1 MKSNSLVIIRFEL
14 IFVCGRSR
22 VPLHCFACGYPV
34 VPAPFVEEA
43 IFSPFSGLG
52 TLVKNQLTIGIS
64 LAVQWLGL
72 LLFIQTLESVC
83 PHFDWDCFQPIDHF
97 KKN

>member
-72 LLFIQTLESVC
+72 HASGELRSHMPRGQ
-83 PHFDWDCFQPIDHF
+83 
-97 KKN
+97 KKKIS